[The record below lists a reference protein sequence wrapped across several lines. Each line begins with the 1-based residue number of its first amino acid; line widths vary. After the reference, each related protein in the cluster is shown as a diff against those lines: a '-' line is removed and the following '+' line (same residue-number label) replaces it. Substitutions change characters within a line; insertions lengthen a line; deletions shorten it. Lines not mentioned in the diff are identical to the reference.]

1 MTTGRIN
8 QVTTFPIR
16 FRGCHL
22 LACDPI
28 AHFRDSEFIRPT
40 SKTHRSSRTPSPRNE
55 VQASLNPQM
64 ASPHF
69 PLSHVSGEIPFS
81 DMITRVSHLPLGLPA
96 TGDASKAH
104 TVTTDPQVASCIR
117 FDHRQAIH
125 PPSTSLKCNSHK
137 ERLSHQRGLLERRA
151 NLIRSNPLSTPSSP
165 HQRKGPTGNPTRSP
179 FEFLSTLSPY
189 SRNPS
194 PFGANTSIHAKG
206 VSRGV
211 HNIAPSNF
219 SPNPS
224 KHHCP
229 SNLRTKR

>member
-69 PLSHVSGEIPFS
+69 PLSHVSGEIPLS
-81 DMITRVSHLPLGLPA
+81 DVRTKVTHLPRVGNE
-96 TGDASKAH
+96 
-104 TVTTDPQVASCIR
+104 V
-117 FDHRQAIH
+117 
-125 PPSTSLKCNSHK
+125 
-137 ERLSHQRGLLERRA
+137 
-151 NLIRSNPLSTPSSP
+151 TPSVGSRRLVP
-165 HQRKGPTGNPTRSP
+165 R
-179 FEFLSTLSPY
+179 FEGKASL
-189 SRNPS
+189 
-194 PFGANTSIHAKG
+194 
-206 VSRGV
+206 
-211 HNIAPSNF
+211 
-219 SPNPS
+219 
-224 KHHCP
+224 
-229 SNLRTKR
+229 

>member
-22 LACDPI
+22 IACDPI

-40 SKTHRSSRTPSPRNE
+40 SKTHRSSRTPSPRSE

-69 PLSHVSGEIPFS
+69 PLSHVSGEIPLS
-81 DMITRVSHLPLGLPA
+81 DMRTRVTHLPCGLPA

-104 TVTTDPQVASCIR
+104 TVTTDPQAASCIR

-137 ERLSHQRGLLERRA
+137 ERLSHQRQARHPGPQLP
-151 NLIRSNPLSTPSSP
+151 RSV
-165 HQRKGPTGNPTRSP
+165 P
-179 FEFLSTLSPY
+179 FELGSLLS
-189 SRNPS
+189 R
-194 PFGANTSIHAKG
+194 IH
-206 VSRGV
+206 
-211 HNIAPSNF
+211 
-219 SPNPS
+219 
-224 KHHCP
+224 
-229 SNLRTKR
+229 